1 MKKLK
6 TLMHRDTWV
15 KPYLRRYQ
23 SLLFFSLFFGVL
35 TSICAAALM
44 FTSGYVIDKSATH
57 PYNILMIY
65 AAIVLTRAFGIGR
78 PVFKYLERLRS
89 HNWVLRVTSDLR
101 RRLYHVLEKD
111 AAFFEEHH
119 RTGDILGI
127 LADDLGHLQNL
138 YLRTIFPT
146 IVGYIL
152 ALIIILLMGIMNWFY
167 GLLLLLLFFIEI
179 VLVPLISMNIEGARR
194 YRQKQINNQLYVDL
208 TDNVMGASDW
218 VIAGRHQDFIQRPDP
233 ALQKLRAS
241 QLKSKR
247 FGWRRDFGLQVVF
260 LGIAIVLIIF
270 TNLHL
275 TTNQAQAN
283 FVSAFVLAIFPLAD
297 AFIPISTGFDE
308 LPIYADSVTRLN
320 QLTPPK
326 RTLPDQLEPHP
337 ENFQTLTLQDLSFEY
352 DADAPQLI
360 QHFDQTLQKGEKM
373 AVLGPS
379 GTGKTT
385 LLQLILG
392 DLTPKSGTVLVDGV
406 DVLAYQADRARLF
419 SVLNQNPFLFDTTI
433 MNNVRM
439 GNEKATDEE
448 VKTVLEK
455 VHMREKIEALPD
467 QYDTI
472 VQEAGNRFS
481 GGERQRIALAR
492 ILLQNTPIVLLDE
505 PTVGL
510 DPITEQALL
519 ETFFSLLK
527 DKTVIWITHH
537 LQGVELI
544 DNVVFLAEGK
554 IEMQG
559 NPKELYQKNTHFKQL
574 FEMDRGY

>member
-1 MKKLK
+1 MKKFK
-6 TLMHRDTWV
+6 ALMQRDTWV
-15 KPYLRRYQ
+15 KPYLRRYR

-35 TSICAAALM
+35 TAICAAALM

-57 PYNILMIY
+57 PYNILLIY
-65 AAIVLTRAFGIGR
+65 AAVVLTRAFGIGR

-152 ALIIILLMGIMNWFY
+152 AFIIIVIMGILNWFY
-167 GLLLLLLFFIEI
+167 GLILLLLFAIEI
-179 VLVPLISMNIEGARR
+179 ILVPLISVNIEGARR
-194 YRQKQINNQLYVDL
+194 YRQKSINNQLYVDL
-208 TDNVMGASDW
+208 TDNILGAADW
-218 VIAGRHQDFIQRPDP
+218 VISGRHQDFINRPKP
-233 ALQKLRAS
+233 ALEKLRAS
-241 QLKSKR
+241 QLKSKH
-247 FGWRRDFGLQVVF
+247 FGWSRDFGLQVVF
-260 LGIAIVLIIF
+260 LIIAIVLIIF

-275 TTNQAQAN
+275 TANQAQAN
-283 FVSAFVLAIFPLAD
+283 FVSAFVLAIFPLSD
-297 AFIPISTGFDE
+297 AFIPISAGFDE
-308 LPIYADSVTRLN
+308 LPIYSDSVARLN
-320 QLTPPK
+320 DLKVPTRPLPEQVASQPEKFQQLTLK
-326 RTLPDQLEPHP
+326 D
-337 ENFQTLTLQDLSFEY
+337 LTFEY
-352 DADAPQLI
+352 DADSPLLI
-360 QHFDQTLQKGEKM
+360 NHFNQTLKKGEKM

-392 DLTPKSGTVLVDGV
+392 DLTPQHGNVLVDNI
-406 DVLAYQADRARLF
+406 DISALQNDRSKLF
-419 SVLNQNPFLFDTTI
+419 SVLNQKPFLFDTTI

-439 GNEKATDEE
+439 GNEQASDDAVKA
-448 VKTVLEK
+448 VLDK
-455 VHMREKIEALPD
+455 VNLKDKIEALPD
-467 QYDTI
+467 QYNTI

-492 ILLQNTPIVLLDE
+492 ILLQDTPIVLLDE

-510 DPITEQALL
+510 DPITEQELL
-519 ETFFSLLK
+519 ETFFTLLN
-527 DKTVIWITHH
+527 DKTIIWITHH
-537 LQGVELI
+537 LQGVELV
-544 DNVVFLAEGK
+544 DQLVFLSEGQ

-559 NPKELYQKNTHFKQL
+559 NPHKLYEENEHFKQL
-574 FEMDRGY
+574 YEMDRGY

>member
-1 MKKLK
+1 MKKFKAL
-6 TLMHRDTWV
+6 LQHDTWV
-15 KPYLRRYQ
+15 KPYLKRYK

-44 FTSGYVIDKSATH
+44 FTSGYVIDKSATK

-65 AAIVLTRAFGIGR
+65 AAVVLTRAFGIGR

-101 RRLYHVLEKD
+101 RRLYHVMEKD

-127 LADDLGHLQNL
+127 LADDLGHLQNF

-152 ALIIILLMGIMNWFY
+152 GLIVIILMGIFSWFY
-167 GLLLLLLFFIEI
+167 ALLLLLLFIVEI
-179 VLVPLISMNIEGARR
+179 FLIPLISVNIEGARR
-194 YRQKQINNQLYVDL
+194 YRQKAINNQLYVDL
-208 TDNVMGASDW
+208 TDNIMGASDW
-218 VIAGRHQDFIQRPDP
+218 VIAGRHEDFTHKSMP
-233 ALQKLRAS
+233 ALEKLRAS
-241 QLKSKR
+241 QLKSKH
-247 FGWRRDFGLQVVF
+247 FGWTRNFILQIVF
-260 LGIAIVLIIF
+260 LGMALVLIVF

-275 TTNQAQAN
+275 TDNQAQAN
-283 FVSAFVLAIFPLAD
+283 FVSAFVLAIFPLSD
-297 AFIPISTGFDE
+297 AFIPISAGFDE
-308 LPIYADSVTRLN
+308 LPTYLDSVARLN
-320 QLTPPK
+320 HLQPAERQLPAPQTLDPK
-326 RTLPDQLEPHP
+326 QVK
-337 ENFQTLTLQDLSFEY
+337 TLTLRDLQFEY
-352 DADAPQLI
+352 SADAPVLI
-360 QHFDQTLQKGEKM
+360 NHFSQTLHKGEKM

-392 DLTPKSGTVLVDGV
+392 DLTPQKGQVLVNDT
-406 DVLAYQADRARLF
+406 DVLSLQNQRSQLF
-419 SVLNQNPFLFDTTI
+419 SVLNQSPFLFDTTL

-439 GNEKATDEE
+439 GNEQASDEE
-448 VKTVLEK
+448 VKAVLEK
-455 VHMREKIEALPD
+455 VQLRAKIEALPK
-467 QYDTI
+467 QYDTS

-492 ILLQNTPIVLLDE
+492 ILLQDTPIVLLDE

-519 ETFFSLLK
+519 ETFFKLLK
-527 DKTVIWITHH
+527 DKTVIWVTHH
-537 LQGVELI
+537 LQGIELV
-544 DNVVFLAEGK
+544 DQVVFLSEGA

-559 NPKELYQKNTHFKQL
+559 NPHDLFEHDAHFKQL
-574 FEMDRGY
+574 FEMDRGL